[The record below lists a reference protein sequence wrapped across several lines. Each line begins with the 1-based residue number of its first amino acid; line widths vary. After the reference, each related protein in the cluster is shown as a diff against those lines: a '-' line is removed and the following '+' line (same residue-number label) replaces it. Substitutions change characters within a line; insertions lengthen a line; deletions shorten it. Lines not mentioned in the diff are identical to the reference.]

1 MLIEWIF
8 LASASFK
15 KLARGMIF
23 FLQNKSDFREG
34 LKINVTGS
42 IKVFKVYMA

>member
-23 FLQNKSDFREG
+23 FK
-34 LKINVTGS
+34 KINQ
-42 IKVFKVYMA
+42 ILERAKKLM